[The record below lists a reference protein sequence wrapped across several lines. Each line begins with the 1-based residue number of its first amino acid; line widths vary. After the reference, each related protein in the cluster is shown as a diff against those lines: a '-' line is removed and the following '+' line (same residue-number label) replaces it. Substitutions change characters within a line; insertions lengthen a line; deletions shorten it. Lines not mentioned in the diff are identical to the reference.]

1 MKRTTTDTF
10 VLELPLVVDLSAE
23 RTLLGRFDSARRLCN
38 SVLGEALKRQ
48 RLMRESKLWQKARLL
63 KDQKERSA
71 TFRKISSEYTFTS
84 ASLSA
89 FGTTCKNEA
98 GWIDRLGAHET
109 QRIAERAFAAV
120 ESYGFGKKGKPR
132 FKGINRPLHSIEAKT
147 NASGIR
153 WKAGT
158 ATIEWNG
165 LTLPAMLAPFGKD
178 DYQLEA
184 LCCDTKYCRVIWR
197 MLNGTRRWYVQ
208 LMQKGLPQVKHEIN
222 HGKEVG
228 LDIGPS
234 TIAVVAEQVSELA
247 AFCPTVKQPW
257 KQMRKIQRAMDRSRR
272 ATNPK
277 CYNTD
282 GTWKKGKRQ
291 TIFSVGYNDLREE
304 LSEAERCLAAERKR
318 SHGQMVNEILSH
330 GTIIKSEKLSYK
342 SFQKCFG
349 RSVKARAPGTFVT
362 LLRRKA
368 ESAGGEIVDLH
379 TWSLKMSQYDHPTE
393 TYTKKPLSQRWHV
406 LGDGSGIVQR
416 DVYSA
421 FLASCVVTKEKEHR
435 HHPSHIEVMW
445 AAQESV
451 LRRSGWCFNQSASGS
466 VQTFPTVKPS
476 ERIGRH
482 RELALGHGPDAVAE
496 TREPGDPK
504 EFALRTPSL

>member
-1 MKRTTTDTF
+1 MKRAKTDTF
-10 VLELPLVVDLSAE
+10 VLELPLVVVSSAE
-23 RTLLGRFDSARRLCN
+23 RILLGRFESARRLYN
-38 SVLGEALKRQ
+38 AVLGEALKRQ
-48 RLMRESKLWQKARLL
+48 RLMRESKSWQKARLL

-71 TFRKISSEYTFTS
+71 AFRKISSEYTFTS

-89 FGTTCKNEA
+89 FGTTCKNGA
-98 GWIDRLGAHET
+98 KWNDRLGAHET

-120 ESYGFGKKGKPR
+120 EAFGFGKRGKPR
-132 FKGINRPLHSIEAKT
+132 FKGISRPLHSIEAKT
-147 NASGIR
+147 NTSGIR

-158 ATIEWNG
+158 ASIAWGDIN
-165 LTLPAMLAPFGKD
+165 LPAMLAPAGKD

-184 LCCDTKYCRVIWR
+184 LCRNTKYCRVVWR
-197 MLNGTRRWYVQ
+197 MLHGTRRWYVQ
-208 LMQKGLPQVKHEIN
+208 LMQEGMPPVKHEIN

-234 TIAVVAEQVSELA
+234 TIAVVAEDISELA

-257 KQMRKIQRAMDRSRR
+257 KRMRKIQRAMDRSRR
-272 ATNPK
+272 STNPK
-277 CYNTD
+277 CYNAD

-291 TIFSVGYNDLREE
+291 TVFSVGYNDLREE
-304 LSEAERCLAAERKR
+304 LSDAERRLAAERKR
-318 SHGQMVNEILSH
+318 SHGQLVNEILSH

-342 SFQKCFG
+342 SFQKCYG
-349 RSVKARAPGTFVT
+349 RSVKVRAPGMFVS

-379 TWSLKMSQYDHPTE
+379 TWSLKMSQYDHPTQ

-421 FLASCVVTKEKEHR
+421 FLASCVVTNEKDHR
-435 HHPSHIEVMW
+435 HHPSHIESMW

-451 LRRSGWCFNQSASGS
+451 LRRSGWCFNQPASGS

-476 ERIGRH
+476 ERVVRH
-482 RELALGHGPDAVAE
+482 RELALDHGPDAVAV

-504 EFALRTPSL
+504 EFALRTPWL